1 MEEQFPRKIEYSGR
15 DLIRDILIY
24 IRNYRRSFWLGT
36 FLGALASS
44 VWLIIPWAIGE
55 IISFA
60 AEYEQ
65 GGDTTE
71 IWWMIGIIAVVTF
84 LYYSSLEIARFLI
97 YNVGE
102 KASIDLQIRTLNHVI
117 NLDLHWHEAQSSGSK
132 LKKISRGGG
141 SLNILMRMYVD
152 QAIDSV
158 IPLIGIL
165 IVFTALSWELNVILL
180 VFFITHYFLSIRL
193 TDIAKNQSKVVNARE
208 DEFYGMQFEM
218 LNSITTIKTMGFRD
232 RLKQFVIS
240 QTTTL
245 LDEISHR
252 IKLFRTRL
260 AILGI
265 HQQLFR
271 LAVITFSVWQVIEG
285 NFEVG
290 LIAQVFFYF
299 GKIETAASRFAK
311 MYHQYIMSLID
322 LMGVHQILQEKPKVE
337 DAGTLDFPVDW
348 KELQLR
354 NIRFRYHETDVL
366 SEIAFHVRRGEKIGL
381 VGASGEGKTTLFKL
395 MQGLYDDYEGFIGFD
410 GVSLREIRRQSYS
423 QNIGVV
429 LQETE
434 LFNFSIR
441 ENITLGTV
449 MDLEKKELL
458 QEAIRIS
465 RVDEFAIRHN
475 KGLDTLIGEKGI
487 RLSGGEKQR
496 LGLARAIFRQPSI
509 LFLDEATSHLD
520 NESEQK
526 IQQALHE
533 LFQGITAIV
542 IAHRLSTL
550 RDMDRIYV
558 LKEGQIA
565 EYGDFQT
572 LSRAGG
578 VFQGMLAQG
587 IEVSG

>member
-1 MEEQFPRKIEYSGR
+1 MEEQVPRKVEYSGR

-55 IISFA
+55 IISFSA
-60 AEYEQ
+60 DYEQ
-65 GGDTTE
+65 GGETAE
-71 IWWMIGIIAVVTF
+71 IWWLIGVIAVVTF

-180 VFFITHYFLSIRL
+180 VFFITHYILSIRL

-208 DEFYGMQFEM
+208 DEFYGMQFEV

-232 RLKQFVIS
+232 RLEQFVKN

-252 IKLFRTRL
+252 IRLFRTRL

-265 HQQLFR
+265 HQQFFR
-271 LAVITFSVWQVIEG
+271 LAVIAFSVWQVIRG

-299 GKIETAASRFAK
+299 GKIETAATRFAR

-322 LMGVHQILQEKPKVE
+322 LMGVHQILQEKPVVE
-337 DAGTLDFPVDW
+337 EGGTLDFPVGW
-348 KELQLR
+348 QELQLR
-354 NIRFRYHETDVL
+354 DIRFRYHEKEILQEIVL
-366 SEIAFHVRRGEKIGL
+366 SVRRGEKIGL

-395 MQGLYDDYEGFIGFD
+395 MQGLYDDYEGFVGFD
-410 GVSLREIRRQSYS
+410 GVSLRDIKRQSYS
-423 QNIGVV
+423 HNIGVV

-449 MDLEKKELL
+449 MDQEKEKLL

-465 RVDEFAIRHN
+465 RVDEFASRHK

-565 EYGDFQT
+565 ECGDFQT

-578 VFQGMLAQG
+578 VFQEMLAQG
-587 IEVSG
+587 IEVSD